1 MRQTFKTIMLT
12 IKSSIPEFFN
22 DGVPDYV
29 FGTNKNV
36 IQYPIIFRSLLA
48 MIQKD
53 KRFTG
58 LELLDINKD
67 QDSVFMSFQA
77 TTITGEAF
85 VNNMTT

>member
-1 MRQTFKTIMLT
+1 MST
-12 IKSSIPEFFN
+12 IKGSIPEFFN

-29 FGTNKNV
+29 LGTNKNV

-85 VNNMTT
+85 VNNTTI

>member
-1 MRQTFKTIMLT
+1 MST
-12 IKSSIPEFFN
+12 IKGSIPEFSN

-85 VNNMTT
+85 VNNTTI